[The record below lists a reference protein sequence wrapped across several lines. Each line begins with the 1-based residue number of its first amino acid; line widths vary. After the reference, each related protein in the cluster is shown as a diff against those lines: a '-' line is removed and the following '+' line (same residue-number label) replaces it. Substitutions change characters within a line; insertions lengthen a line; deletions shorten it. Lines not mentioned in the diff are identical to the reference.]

1 MGHHYYQFPYS
12 DHCEILPS
20 LLTSQDVISTI
31 FCNTAL
37 IATDDP
43 GSCLRCDKRHMEA
56 GMGASKVPLC
66 PCRETELVWGQNWS
80 ASSLPS
86 EGLLGVPG
94 FSLRAAPASL
104 IRPHAPDVG
113 TTGSPSHRCEVRLRS
128 TKKHAASKWSRQGCS
143 FVPSAC
149 SNKVPPAWLK
159 TTQVCSPT
167 FLEARSPKVKVW

>member
-1 MGHHYYQFPYS
+1 M
-12 DHCEILPS
+12 
-20 LLTSQDVISTI
+20 
-31 FCNTAL
+31 
-37 IATDDP
+37 
-43 GSCLRCDKRHMEA
+43 
-56 GMGASKVPLC
+56 C

-128 TKKHAASKWSRQGCS
+128 TKKHVPGEAASKWSRQGCL
-143 FVPSAC
+143 FVPSGC
-149 SNKVPPAWLK
+149 SNKVLPAWLK

-167 FLEARSPKVKVW
+167 FLEARSPKVKVWQGRSLSRRVTPCLLQVSPGWWPPRSSFCLCLHPAWASPLGVSLLF